1 MEKRG
6 YTVVKVDRT
15 PEQHLMVNGRIDGK
29 RARFVVDTG
38 FTFNAVETNWA
49 KRLPRVSSQEEAA
62 LTPPGNPPGSFQ
74 FARLN
79 HFELDGRPYP
89 AEVAMVTRW
98 WQRGLF
104 LPWMPVF
111 RMGGALDCDAV
122 LGVPFLQH
130 HRAVIDYGQ
139 PPGLF
144 VRGTAPSSEATR
156 EIEESFRLSGFAP
169 VEPIYLPPGKWVV
182 SARVNNRQVGLL
194 VDTGGYRTVL
204 DQRLAAE
211 LGVKMRPGVDLMH
224 GVEGRQSTMTDA
236 RIQRL
241 ELGESVFTNL
251 TVSVADLAPWNLSP
265 TQKSLLLPR
274 GILGSDLL
282 TETRAILDCE
292 TPRIWFL
299 KSAVR

>member
-15 PEQHLMVNGRIDGK
+15 SEQHLMVNGRIDGK

-38 FTFNAVETNWA
+38 FTFNAVETNRS
-49 KRLPRVSSQEEAA
+49 KRLPRVSAQEEAA
-62 LTPPGNPPGSFQ
+62 LTLMGNASGSFH
-74 FARLN
+74 FVSLD

-98 WQRGLF
+98 WQQGVF
-104 LPWMPVF
+104 LPRMPVF
-111 RMGGALDCDAV
+111 GMGGGLDCDAV
-122 LGVPFLQH
+122 LGVPFLRR

-144 VRGTAPSSEATR
+144 LRAAARSPEETR
-156 EIEESFRLSGFAP
+156 EIEESFRLSGFTPAVP
-169 VEPIYLPPGKWVV
+169 VYLPPGKWVV
-182 SARVNNRQVGLL
+182 AARVNDRQVGLL

-204 DQRLAAE
+204 DEKLATE
-211 LGVKMRPGVDLMH
+211 LGVKMRRGMDSMH

-236 RIQRL
+236 WIRRL
-241 ELGESVFTNL
+241 ELGEAVFTNL
-251 TVSVADLAPWNLSP
+251 PISVADLAPWNLSP
-265 TQKSLLLPR
+265 TQNSLLLPR

-282 TETRAILDCE
+282 TATRAILDCE